1 MVSVVLEA
9 ILLLLL
15 GVVAVVVVLAEVEEE
30 LPVGLTGRGNW

>member
-30 LPVGLTGRGNW
+30 LPVDLTGRGNW